1 MTLSRCQQSG
11 LVKLMRE
18 YIVIYERAKDGGW
31 GAYVPDLPGL
41 GVVGETLEEVEALI
55 REGMKLHI
63 AGLIEDGLP
72 VPEPVTQSA
81 RIAVPA

>member
-1 MTLSRCQQSG
+1 
-11 LVKLMRE
+11 MRE

-41 GVVGETLEEVEALI
+41 GVVGDTIEEVETLI